1 MPQESG
7 GLPVERFGEVEM
19 VAVVHS
25 AQQLGDGGQ
34 FGDPPAVGVQLVS
47 ELLVYLAGDVR
58 QQDARAVEDRG
69 VVAVRCLSPRLVTVV
84 M

>member
-1 MPQESG
+1 VRTEFNPAQVPQESG

-34 FGDPPAVGVQLVS
+34 FGDPPL
-47 ELLVYLAGDVR
+47 
-58 QQDARAVEDRG
+58 
-69 VVAVRCLSPRLVTVV
+69 
-84 M
+84 